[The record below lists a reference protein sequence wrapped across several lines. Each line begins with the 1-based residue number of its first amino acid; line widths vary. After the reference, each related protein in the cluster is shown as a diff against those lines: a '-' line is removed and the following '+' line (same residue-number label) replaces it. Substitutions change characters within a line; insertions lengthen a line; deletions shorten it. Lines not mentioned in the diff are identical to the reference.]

1 MRISSHK
8 KRKPEKK
15 IMETLTLIL
24 SGLIMIKYK
33 IKFYFSTA
41 FVTYASPCMKIA
53 HQKSMKTWE
62 IGVMPKASAM
72 LKEMFFGHS
81 SVKC

>member
-1 MRISSHK
+1 MKI
-8 KRKPEKK
+8 RKQNYGN
-15 IMETLTLIL
+15 LNFNL
-24 SGLIMIKYK
+24 SGIIMIKYK